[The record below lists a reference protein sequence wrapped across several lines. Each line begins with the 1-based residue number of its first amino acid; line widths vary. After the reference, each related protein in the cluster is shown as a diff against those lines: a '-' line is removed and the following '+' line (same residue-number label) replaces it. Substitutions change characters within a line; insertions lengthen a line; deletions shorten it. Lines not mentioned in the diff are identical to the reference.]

1 MKYYKTTELQQLPD
15 PSGLAGYTFGFSTN
29 TVVVKEEAYL
39 YPFGS
44 LVAEFGGT
52 LGLFVGFSF
61 LTLWEILLWLIK
73 MLAMIKLK

>member
-1 MKYYKTTELQQLPD
+1 MKYYKTKELEQLPD
-15 PSGLAGYTFGFSTN
+15 PSGYPGYTFGYSTN
-29 TVVVKEEAYL
+29 TVSVKEEAYL

-61 LTLWEILLWLIK
+61 LTFSGK
-73 MLAMIKLK
+73 FYRGGS

>member
-1 MKYYKTTELQQLPD
+1 MEPVPD
-15 PSGLAGYTFGFSTN
+15 PSGLPGYTFGFSTN
-29 TVVVKEEAYL
+29 TVLVKEEAYL

-73 MLAMIKLK
+73 LLNAAKIN